1 MDKKFLYSLFDQKL
15 VDDAIE
21 STKQY
26 FYKEKFKDLYNHS
39 QNNATYEKL
48 LAEVAKLDK
57 NGNLSKPTCKD
68 VVDILYD
75 RMLHQMVFSFLQG
88 ASHAVSCNLTE
99 VSPVEDNFSEYRKNY
114 NFAVLFNF
122 GDNDFIHSIECGAK
136 LFCDEFNRIF
146 EQIDMYANDS
156 KSSCDYYIDKLNN
169 LTKIETIKE
178 VMKCGFFSEEI
189 YKGGKYICSIPEF
202 ESTQKDAKQSLDYI
216 QWNGEVNL
224 WEKIGDDYVITE
236 TLPRFIVGTYEEILD
251 TIKKC
256 GSPHQNP
263 DPDDKFP
270 VWCNSEVIVLYM
282 KDGYLTYTT
291 R

>member
-1 MDKKFLYSLFDQKL
+1 M
-15 VDDAIE
+15 
-21 STKQY
+21 
-26 FYKEKFKDLYNHS
+26 
-39 QNNATYEKL
+39 
-48 LAEVAKLDK
+48 
-57 NGNLSKPTCKD
+57 
-68 VVDILYD
+68 
-75 RMLHQMVFSFLQG
+75 
-88 ASHAVSCNLTE
+88 
-99 VSPVEDNFSEYRKNY
+99 
-114 NFAVLFNF
+114 
-122 GDNDFIHSIECGAK
+122 ECGAE
-136 LFCDEFNRIF
+136 LFCDEFNRIL
-146 EQIDMYANDS
+146 EQIDMYVDHS

-189 YKGGKYICSIPEF
+189 YKGGRYICSIPEF

-216 QWNGEVNL
+216 QWDGEVNL

-236 TLPRFIVGTYEEILD
+236 TLPRFIVGTYEEISD

-256 GSPHQNP
+256 GSLHENP
-263 DPDDKFP
+263 DPDDEFP